1 MNKRAVS
8 GSRLWRTRLCC
19 AGLSVASVCVF
30 GAHAQEFPV
39 KPVRMVINFP
49 PGGPS
54 DAIGRTLSQKA
65 TEIWGQQIIVDF
77 RGGAA
82 GNLGADLVAKSPADG
97 YTVLFMSGSF
107 LTNPAV
113 STKLPFDP
121 VKDFAPV
128 TPAANGGMILVA
140 NPSVPVRNV
149 KDLVALAKRNPG
161 KLTFGSSGTGGS
173 LHLNAELLKLLTG
186 ISMLHVPYKGAGPAM
201 IEVIGGQVDM
211 MFIALP
217 PTLPHIR
224 NGKLTAV
231 GIGSARRSASLPDV
245 PTIAESGVTGFDV
258 TSHFGILAPAGTPR
272 EIVNRLNS
280 VLVQALRS
288 TEVKERYAGF
298 GVEPIASTADEY
310 SRYIQTEIAK
320 WVKVVKAAG
329 IKPE

>member
-1 MNKRAVS
+1 MKRVLVAVL
-8 GSRLWRTRLCC
+8 GALTII
-19 AGLSVASVCVF
+19 AVAPL
-30 GAHAQEFPV
+30 GAQEYPS

-54 DAIGRTLSQKA
+54 DAIGRTLAQKA
-65 TEIWGQQIIVDF
+65 TEIWGQQIVLDF

-82 GNLGADLVAKSPADG
+82 GNLGADLVAKSPPDG

-113 STKLPFDP
+113 SAKLPFDP

-128 TPAANGGMILVA
+128 TPAANGGMILIG
-140 NPSVPVRNV
+140 NPSVPAKNVRQ
-149 KDLVALAKRNPG
+149 LVALAKRNPG

-173 LHLNAELLKLLTG
+173 LHLNAELLKLMTG
-186 ISMLHVPYKGAGPAM
+186 IDMLHVPYKGAGPAM

-224 NGKLTAV
+224 NGKLV
-231 GIGSARRSASLPDV
+231 PIGIGSARRSASLPDV
-245 PTIAESGVTGFDV
+245 PTIAESGVPGFDV
-258 TSHFGILAPAGTPR
+258 TSHFGILAPAGTSR
-272 EIVNRLNS
+272 DIVTKMNS
-280 VLVQALRS
+280 VLVQALKS
-288 TEVKERYAGF
+288 QDVKDRFASF
-298 GVEPIASTADEY
+298 GVEPIASSADEY